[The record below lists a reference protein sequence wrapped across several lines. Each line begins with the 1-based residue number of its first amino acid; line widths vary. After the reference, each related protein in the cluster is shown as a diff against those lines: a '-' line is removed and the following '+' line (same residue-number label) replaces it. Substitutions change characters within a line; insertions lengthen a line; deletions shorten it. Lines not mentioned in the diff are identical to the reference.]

1 MQLAT
6 RGGGAATRSP
16 RSPLFCTFIAQVVA
30 VLVPRPDGG
39 DGIDGVHVYASGTPA
54 AVEQFVRLLGEAQK
68 VKPALY
74 TNIV

>member
-1 MQLAT
+1 M
-6 RGGGAATRSP
+6 
-16 RSPLFCTFIAQVVA
+16 
-30 VLVPRPDGG
+30 LVPRPDGG

-74 TNIV
+74 THIA